1 MTINDDVSFC
11 FSSNNWQKWSKIV
24 KNRQKLDKNGKN
36 DLIQMYYWT
45 PNTRQLKITRLQQHT
60 ANLKPLLVN
69 VCMIVW

>member
-1 MTINDDVSFC
+1 MVKNG
-11 FSSNNWQKWSKIV
+11 QKWSKTV

-69 VCMIVW
+69 VCMINDKPIKFKY